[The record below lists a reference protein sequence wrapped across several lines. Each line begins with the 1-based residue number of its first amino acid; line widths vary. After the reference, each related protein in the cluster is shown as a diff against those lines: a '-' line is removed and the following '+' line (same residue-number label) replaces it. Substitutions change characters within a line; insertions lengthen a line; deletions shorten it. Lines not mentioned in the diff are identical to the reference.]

1 MTPSR
6 APASQRIEHAFQAT
20 GVRASQSAGW
30 QIQVFFDGD
39 CPLCRREI
47 DVLRRRDAG
56 RGRIA
61 FEDITTPGFD
71 ASKHGFEMAALMGR
85 IHGVLPDGSVVD
97 GVEVFRRLYAAVGLG
112 WILAPTRWP
121 VLRPLADAIYRW
133 FARNRMRIT
142 GRSEPACAEGRCD
155 ATSGSRAFGGR

>member
-1 MTPSR
+1 MLSPAT
-6 APASQRIEHAFQAT
+6 ASQHAEHELQAT
-20 GVRASQSAGW
+20 VVQASQSAGW
-30 QIQVFFDGD
+30 QIQVFFDGE

-56 RGRIA
+56 RGFIA
-61 FEDITTPGFD
+61 FEDISAPGFD
-71 ASKHGFEMAALMGR
+71 ASRHGFEFAALMGR
-85 IHGVLPDGSVVD
+85 IHGVLPDGSVVE

-112 WILAPTRWP
+112 WVLAPTRWP
-121 VLRPLADAIYRW
+121 VLRPLTDAIYRW
-133 FARNRMRIT
+133 FARNRIRIT